1 MRTRRLYFWDS
12 LRTSYWFVPMVLNLA
27 AIALAIALITLD
39 HTIRVTGNTKQVWWI
54 YTGGPQGARAVLST
68 IAGSMITV
76 AGVVFS
82 ITIVALSLASGQFG
96 PRLLRNFIRD
106 RNNQVVLGVFT
117 GTFVFCLLALRSVH
131 GVDETEFVPG
141 ITVAA
146 GILLALASLGVL
158 IWFIH
163 HVAVSI
169 QANNIIA
176 VVSEEMHQTLNSL
189 WPEALGDEDVD
200 LSEADCEQ
208 LPDDFERQGR
218 DVVSRGHGYVA
229 AIDYDSLVK
238 LAKERDVIV
247 RLMRRPGHFTIEGK
261 PLALIWPAEKVDGD
275 LERRLNEAFLLELH
289 RTAYQDIE
297 FTIDQMVEVAVRA
310 LSPGINDPFT
320 AVTCLDWLA
329 ESLGR
334 LVRRKMPSPYH
345 CDDEHKLRVITRAVS
360 FSDVADAAF
369 NQIRQYGSSSASVM
383 IHMLEAVATVSH
395 VARRPADRAAL
406 ARHARLIRH
415 ACDRSMPEA
424 ADRMD
429 VDVRF
434 ARVMEV
440 LGASVD
446 VEAADTDCVGME
458 ACSMP

>member
-1 MRTRRLYFWDS
+1 
-12 LRTSYWFVPMVLNLA
+12 MVLNLA
-27 AIALAIALITLD
+27 AIGLAIALITLD
-39 HTIRVTGNTKQVWWI
+39 QSIRITGNTRQVWWI

-96 PRLLRNFIRD
+96 PRLLRSFIRD
-106 RNNQVVLGVFT
+106 RSNQVVLGVFT
-117 GTFVFCLLALRSVH
+117 GTFVYCLLALRTVR

-158 IWFIH
+158 IYFIH

-176 VVSEEMHQTLNSL
+176 AVSEEMHQTLNRL
-189 WPEALGDEDVD
+189 WPEELGYEEDD

-208 LPDDFERQGR
+208 LPDDFERQGHE
-218 DVVSRGHGYVA
+218 VVARGHGYVA
-229 AIDYDSLVK
+229 AIDNDSLLK

-261 PLALIWPAEKVDGD
+261 PLALVWPAEKVDGEI
-275 LERRLNEAFLLELH
+275 ERRLNEAFLLELN
-289 RTAYQDIE
+289 RTPYQDIE
-297 FTIDQMVEVAVRA
+297 FTIDQLVEVAVRA

-334 LVRRKMPSPYH
+334 LAGRKLPSPYLF
-345 CDDEHKLRVITRAVS
+345 DDEHNLRVITRAVS

-369 NQIRQYGSSSASVM
+369 NQIRQYGSGSASVM

-395 VARRPADRAAL
+395 VVRRPADRVAL
-406 ARHARLIRH
+406 ARHARLIRR
-415 ACDRSMPEA
+415 ACERSMPEA

-446 VEAADTDCVGME
+446 AEEAGKDCVGT
-458 ACSMP
+458 AICVAN